1 MFSKSNQI
9 EKNIR
14 ELPWCTRPDNKSWK
28 NIQDTVTTVPWLI
41 PRFRDDESSY
51 SSSTSL
57 LSRESGGVSYYWPTT
72 YPPYPSP
79 FPHRLH
85 VPSYLPP
92 PPSTDFFI
100 GILRLP
106 RLPPTTTISLTF
118 FTIPKFFPILSTCSW
133 PSQPCFSIILPATSA
148 TSDGHQWMICTTDY

>member
-57 LSRESGGVSYYWPTT
+57 LSRESGGGSHIIGPPHIPHIHHRFPIDSTFPRISLPPRPPTFSSASYVFPDF
-72 YPPYPSP
+72 PPPLRSPLPSLLSP
-79 FPHRLH
+79 NFFLFFPHALDHLSPVSPSFCPLH
-85 VPSYLPP
+85 PP
-92 PPSTDFFI
+92 LVMAI
-100 GILRLP
+100 NE
-106 RLPPTTTISLTF
+106 
-118 FTIPKFFPILSTCSW
+118 
-133 PSQPCFSIILPATSA
+133 
-148 TSDGHQWMICTTDY
+148 